1 MTEACVAQACA
12 QAGDEFAARELPLG
26 IADVLAQIVG
36 ESTVVAVADPGIG
49 TGLAVATSGEEHG
62 HRLAF
67 CRGGGSAHQ
76 TRGVK
81 VIIRTGKDVYGREE
95 EAGAQVLFLRELCQR
110 GKFTCAGAGMA
121 GIQQN
126 FEIDSLGEFAED
138 GIQFVVGDETSV
150 ATIPI
155 HVVRAEDFVHVIL
168 DFVTIEVANL
178 AAVPGVVEKQAVA
191 RLGTF
196 DEPHQPV
203 EDAPARG
210 TLVGENA
217 DVACGEAEVFD
228 QAITQIGDIVDA
240 ALQIRPG
247 KLVAVDAD

>member
-1 MTEACVAQACA
+1 MTQACA
-12 QAGDEFAARELPLG
+12 QALDEFAARKLPLG
-26 IADVLAQIVG
+26 IADVLAQIIG
-36 ESTVVAVADPGIG
+36 EGSVVAVADPGIG
-49 TGLAVATSGEEHG
+49 TGLTVATSGEEHG

-81 VIIRTGKDVYGREE
+81 VVIRAGNDIYGRDE
-95 EAGAQVLFLRELCQR
+95 EAGTQILLFRKLCQR
-110 GKFTCAGAGMA
+110 GKFARSCARMT

-126 FEIDSLGEFAED
+126 FEIDPLGKFAENS
-138 GIQFVVGDETSV
+138 IQFVVGDEASV
-150 ATIPI
+150 AIVPV
-155 HVVRAEDFVHVIL
+155 HVVRTEDFVHVIF

-178 AAVPGVVEKQAVA
+178 AAVPGVVEEKAVA

-196 DEPHQPV
+196 NEPHQPV

-210 TLVGENA
+210 TLVGEHA

-228 QAITQIGDIVDA
+228 QAVTQVGDIVDA

-247 KLVAVDAD
+247 KFVAVNAD